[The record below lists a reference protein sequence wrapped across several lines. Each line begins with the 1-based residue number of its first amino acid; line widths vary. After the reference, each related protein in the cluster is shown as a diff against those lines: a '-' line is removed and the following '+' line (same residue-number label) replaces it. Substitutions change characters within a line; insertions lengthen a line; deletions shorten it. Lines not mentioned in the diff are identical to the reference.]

1 MHAEGLL
8 LLRGAPARL
17 ARGRR
22 GGVARLPPLRGRGTS
37 GRTGDVRVH
46 AAAANRSPG
55 EDGMT
60 SKRLLATGIVGT
72 VVAALCCATP
82 VLAIVL
88 GALGLSAWRA
98 YSDYVVLP
106 AMIVFITITGYA
118 LWRPRLRHP

>member
-8 LLRGAPARL
+8 LLRSTPAHL
-17 ARGRR
+17 ARR
-22 GGVARLPPLRGRGTS
+22 GSGFARFPPLRGRGAS
-37 GRTGDVRVH
+37 GWTGDVRAH

-60 SKRLLATGIVGT
+60 SKRLLATGLVRT

-88 GALGLSAWRA
+88 GALALSAWLA

-106 AMIVFITITGYA
+106 AMTAFITITA
-118 LWRPRLRHP
+118 SAFSRRPLRHW